1 MCHAPSQAGFLT
13 PRHSRFT
20 HKQGLLEKTPDKNP
34 ANSQGRS
41 LPACYRS
48 ESNTHKRQEREGFEQ
63 VRQGNGC
70 NARNRKK
77 DLVQGHSEQETKT
90 DSRAR
95 KGAPRTHQE
104 RPFHGDLRTPPGLTL
119 ELAHHR
125 RGFVRAQSAPGGS
138 AVGTANFGSRIPA
151 LTATEHRPSGVR
163 VGDTVNDSIYKCR
176 VRQAATAPPPS
187 PRRRLPPRALRSVGL
202 PGAG

>member
-1 MCHAPSQAGFLT
+1 MCHAPSQADFLT

-48 ESNTHKRQEREGFEQ
+48 ESRTHKRQEREGFDPSKT
-63 VRQGNGC
+63 
-70 NARNRKK
+70 RKRMQCQK
-77 DLVQGHSEQETKT
+77 QEKRPRAGPFRAGETKT
-90 DSRAR
+90 DSRAG
-95 KGAPRTHQE
+95 KGAPRRTHQE

-125 RGFVRAQSAPGGS
+125 RGFMRAQSAPGGS
-138 AVGTANFGSRIPA
+138 AVGTANFGSGIPA
-151 LTATEHRPSGVR
+151 LTATEHRPSGVG
-163 VGDTVNDSIYKCR
+163 VGDTVNDSIY
-176 VRQAATAPPPS
+176 
-187 PRRRLPPRALRSVGL
+187 
-202 PGAG
+202 